1 MLFVFVCKKAH
12 VICVCSCYLCLF
24 VRRLM
29 LFVFVCKKAHVIC
42 VCL

>member
-12 VICVCSCYLCLF
+12 VLCLF
-24 VRRLM
+24 VRRLI
-29 LFVFVCKKAHVIC
+29 VFVCKKAHVIC

>member
-12 VICVCSCYLCLF
+12 LCLF

-42 VCL
+42 VSS